1 MCTRPTPSC
10 DSISASAR
18 AFVVAIFTCLHALA
32 FLCVALASAPLRR
45 IWPSV
50 RQRRPTSLAHVDVQV
65 HLGDAA
71 CIAELEKIVWRTLA
85 RAERTWRPLAL
96 PVDRVVV
103 GAGFPAAGR
112 ADIYD
117 DFLAIVDDGQIH
129 EAEPQHRRRIV
140 ISLGVRDGARDL
152 DAWEIAGA
160 LAAQI
165 QALVDER
172 YGKHTCLAAQV
183 PDQRP
188 ATVATTRLTRPPVV
202 SEQRGSVLAE
212 PIAGNG
218 HDLAVIS
225 NGSAQSASDEDV
237 PCLGDVLATIQE
249 GQPLIA
255 AGPSSNGTTHT

>member
-1 MCTRPTPSC
+1 
-10 DSISASAR
+10 
-18 AFVVAIFTCLHALA
+18 VVAIFTCLHALA
-32 FLCVALASAPLRR
+32 FLCVALASAPVRR

-65 HLGDAA
+65 HLGDAD

-103 GAGFPAAGR
+103 GAGFPSTGR

-117 DFLAIVDDGQIH
+117 DFLAIVDDGRPVDGSPRQ
-129 EAEPQHRRRIV
+129 RRRVV

-152 DAWEIAGA
+152 DGWEIAGA

-172 YGKHTCLAAQV
+172 YGNHTSLAAQV

-202 SEQRGSVLAE
+202 SEQRASVLAE

-218 HDLAVIS
+218 HDLAVLAE
-225 NGSAQSASDEDV
+225 GSPRATSGQDM
-237 PCLGDVLATIQE
+237 PRLGEVLATMQE

-255 AGPSSNGTTHT
+255 AGPSTNGTHS